1 MLRLCW
7 LAALAACS
15 IPNDRFHPSGGGD
28 GGGGGGGL
36 AFVAPPTRGFAVTP
50 LATIKVAITDD
61 TGMPV
66 PTATDEITLAIGDN
80 SGGANLLGTLTVSA
94 VAGVAEFALVG
105 LDRTGAGYTLVASAT
120 GFAPVTSAAFDI
132 TAPPFTLLS
141 TGIYGGHIDTVAV
154 SPAPVGG
161 STMVFAGMSTGV
173 YKSTNNGATWSPASF
188 GFANAAGTLV
198 ADPKNPGVV
207 YAVQADS
214 GGGVAGATPYF
225 LKKTVSGGATW
236 IDAGGPTLGQGA
248 TVAID
253 PSNSS
258 IIYVGGT
265 SIYRSTNAGASWTKL
280 TGLPYECPKMAIDP
294 VNASMYC
301 AAYDRPSFT
310 DQGVYKSIDGGATWA
325 AVNTGLSGLVV
336 RSLLVATPNATFVEA
351 SNILYRSTNGGG
363 NWTSLNINFPYALA
377 YAPSRPTRMYLSL
390 GSLGVAVSNDAG
402 ASFGTAVVVGD
413 VVQVLAVDPNN
424 PDQVYAAGRDNGVY
438 VSSNGGTSW
447 ALASVGIAT
456 RTIGS
461 VAMNPGAPDTVVVS
475 AEDGVYQ
482 TANAGTSWSRTS
494 TATGILDFDPAQP
507 GHAYLC
513 GDSFFTSI
521 NSGASFSQG
530 GATGTG
536 CRQLAFAG
544 ATMYAAGFP
553 GGLHKSINTGGSW
566 ATTGFAG
573 DFTYSVALGDTT
585 GAVVVIGS
593 NQGTYRST
601 DGGTNFSQINLE
613 IADSLLT
620 DPTTPTRIIS
630 GLSCGS
636 SGSAMSSG
644 GFRISTDGGASFG
657 SVIAGPCV
665 SQLTSNGAA
674 LFAAGRPFSAV
685 STDQGATW
693 RRLGVGVPAGAEMT
707 SIAASAD
714 GKTIYLGTTAGL
726 FKSTTGG
733 L

>member
-7 LAALAACS
+7 IAALAACS
-15 IPNDRFHPSGGGD
+15 IPNDRFHPSGGG
-28 GGGGGGGL
+28 GGGSGGL
-36 AFVAPPTRGFAVTP
+36 AFVAPPTPGFTVTP
-50 LATIKVAITDD
+50 LAMVKVAITDD

-66 PTATDEITLAIGDN
+66 PTATDEITLAIGN
-80 SGGANLLGTLTVSA
+80 NPGGANLLGALTVSA

-105 LDRTGAGYTLVASAT
+105 LDRTGTGYTLVASAP

-161 STMVFAGMSTGV
+161 STTVFAGMPTGV
-173 YKSTNNGATWSPASF
+173 YRSTNNGATWSPASF
-188 GFANAAGTLV
+188 GFSNAAGTLV
-198 ADPKNPGVV
+198 AEPKNPGVV
-207 YAVQADS
+207 YAVQAGF
-214 GGGVAGATPYF
+214 GGGFAGASPYF

-236 IDAGGPTLGQGA
+236 LDAGATLGEGA

-253 PSNSS
+253 PNNSS
-258 IIYVGGT
+258 ILYVGYVGGT

-294 VNASMYC
+294 VNASLYC

-310 DQGVYKSIDGGATWA
+310 DQGVYKSIDGGTTWA

-336 RSLLVATPNATFVEA
+336 RNLIVATPNATFVEA

-377 YAPSRPTRMYLSL
+377 YAPSQPNRMYLSL
-390 GSLGVAVSNDAG
+390 GSPGIAVSNDGG
-402 ASFGTAVVVGD
+402 ASFGTAVMVGD
-413 VVQVLAVDPNN
+413 VVQALAVDPTN
-424 PDQVYAAGRDNGVY
+424 PDQVYAAGRDNGLY
-438 VSSNGGTSW
+438 MSSNGGTSW

-461 VAMNPGAPDTVVVS
+461 VAMNPAAPDTVVVS
-475 AEDGVYQ
+475 AGDGVYQ

-494 TATGILDFDPAQP
+494 TATGILDVDPAQP

-513 GDSFFTSI
+513 GNSFFTST

-536 CRQLAFAG
+536 CKQLAFAG

-553 GGLHKSINTGGSW
+553 GGLHKSTSTGGSW

-585 GAVVVIGS
+585 GAVVVIGT
-593 NQGTYRST
+593 NQGTYRSI
-601 DGGTNFSQINLE
+601 DGGTNFSQINLD
-613 IADSLLT
+613 IANSLLT

-636 SGSAMSSG
+636 SGSASSGG

-665 SQLTSNGAA
+665 AQLASNGTA

-685 STDQGATW
+685 STDKGATW
-693 RRLGVGVPAGAEMT
+693 RPLGAGVPSGAEMT

-714 GKTIYLGTTAGL
+714 GKTIYLGTTEGL
-726 FKSTTGG
+726 YKSTTGG